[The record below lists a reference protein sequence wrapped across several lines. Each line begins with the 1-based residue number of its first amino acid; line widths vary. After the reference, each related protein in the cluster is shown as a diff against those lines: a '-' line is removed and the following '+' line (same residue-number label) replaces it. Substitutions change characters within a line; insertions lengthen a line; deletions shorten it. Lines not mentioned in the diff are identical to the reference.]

1 MPGEPVEIIRLPE
14 GESGLIP
21 ERRLSERTLQS
32 MASFWAIPYPE
43 RRRRYGTR
51 SVNDDIV
58 FLASRLGISRGL
70 VRRSLRSRKLL
81 DRVNDECTAASI
93 LLVPAVLDVQFRKA
107 IERGD
112 TKAATLVLQFL
123 KKVPEPGGNVNV
135 NIGVGVNIQ
144 QHERT
149 IQQDQ
154 ANLATLAEMRE
165 TGEIDRLL
173 GANSGPSR

>member
-1 MPGEPVEIIRLPE
+1 MPGEPVEIVHLPE
-14 GESGLIP
+14 GESGLGP
-21 ERRLSERTLQS
+21 RTPLTDRTLQS
-32 MASFWAIPYPE
+32 MASFWAIPERE
-43 RRRRYGTR
+43 RRKRFGTR
-51 SVNDDIV
+51 SVDGDV
-58 FLASRLGISRGL
+58 AFLASRLGITQRIVRRGL
-70 VRRSLRSRKLL
+70 RNRKLL
-81 DRVNDECTAASI
+81 DRIGEELTAACI
-93 LLVPAVLDVQFRKA
+93 LMVPSVIQVQLHKA

-123 KKVPEPGGNVNV
+123 KKVPEPGGSVNV

-149 IQQDQ
+149 IQQDR